1 MTFSIYA
8 GIMQGVV
15 FCAMAFLLPLIMRGH
30 AGAMRRYGCY
40 SFLLW
45 GAYTLVAMTVDVAL
59 GSGPPG
65 IGYIIMGGCAWIIG
79 YAIISSYA
87 PQPKTSAPSE
97 PQKIE
102 E

>member
-1 MTFSIYA
+1 
-8 GIMQGVV
+8 MQAVV
-15 FCAMAFLLPLIMRGH
+15 FCVMAFLLPLIMRGKT
-30 AGAMRRYGCY
+30 GAMRRYGMY

-45 GAYTLVAMTVDVAL
+45 GAYTLVAMSVDVAL

-79 YAIISSYA
+79 YAIISSYT
-87 PQPKTSAPSE
+87 PQTKISAQSE